1 MRSEEDREE
10 TIVTRRISLASLFKT
25 GYKPDVLANWIDDM
39 IACFVFDFQLPWC
52 LEVAFHLPCGCIDH
66 RRKAGKAG
74 EKLGAVRSGQHVTG
88 PNILRPP

>member
-52 LEVAFHLPCGCIDH
+52 LEVVITEEG
-66 RRKAGKAG
+66 RAGKAG
-74 EKLGAVRSGQHVTG
+74 EKLGAVRSGQHVTE